1 MKRIRD
7 AQVIIGMLEGG
18 DLAAQLSTDIG
29 ETLTKLKDLGEIMGR
44 KSKVKGKVTLALEF
58 EVEQGAVT
66 VTAAIET
73 KTPKA
78 PRGSSFYWITE
89 DGALSTEHPQ
99 QTDMF
104 GAPRDAG
111 ERRSSI

>member
-1 MKRIRD
+1 MKKIRD
-7 AQVIIGMLEGG
+7 AQTIIGMLEHG
-18 DLAAQLSTDIG
+18 DLAAQLSTDITD
-29 ETLTKLKDLGEIMGR
+29 TLAKLRDLADLAGK
-44 KSKVKGKVTLALEF
+44 KSKVKGKVTLSLDF
-58 EVEQGAVT
+58 EVSEGAVT
-66 VTAAIET
+66 VTAGIET

-104 GAPRDAG
+104 AGPREARRQSEDA
-111 ERRSSI
+111 